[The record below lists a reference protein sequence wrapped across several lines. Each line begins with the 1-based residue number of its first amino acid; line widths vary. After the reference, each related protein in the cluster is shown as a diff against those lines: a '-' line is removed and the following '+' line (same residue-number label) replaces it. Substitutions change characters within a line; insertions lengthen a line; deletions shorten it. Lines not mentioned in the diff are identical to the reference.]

1 MALRNHNP
9 QAFREHLSAPL
20 TCLLFFFI
28 QCWMA
33 HPCQRLPTIT
43 SASRSPPP
51 SLTYKDNI
59 YIHIID
65 IKTYHLLTI
74 MLSHAAEKLGHS
86 IVGAEGFWRLSIDMI
101 SIIFVCFAVM
111 QYVLCC
117 IILNDYLEISST
129 YIQLPRRSLLT
140 VCRKPHPP
148 CRGWQE
154 DDMGDIKNLS
164 KSDYLI
170 EMTTHR
176 PIAAS
181 MFLYIA
187 DVTPIGQFE

>member
-1 MALRNHNP
+1 
-9 QAFREHLSAPL
+9 
-20 TCLLFFFI
+20 
-28 QCWMA
+28 
-33 HPCQRLPTIT
+33 
-43 SASRSPPP
+43 
-51 SLTYKDNI
+51 
-59 YIHIID
+59 
-65 IKTYHLLTI
+65 

-154 DDMGDIKNLS
+154 DEMGDIKNLS
-164 KSDYLI
+164 KSDFLI